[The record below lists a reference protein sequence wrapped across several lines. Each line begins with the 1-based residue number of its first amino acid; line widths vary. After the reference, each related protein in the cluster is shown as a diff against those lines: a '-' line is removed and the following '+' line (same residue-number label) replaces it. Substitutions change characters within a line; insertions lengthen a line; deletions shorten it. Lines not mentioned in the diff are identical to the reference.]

1 MSVTNFGVGERGEG
15 VRRETRDESGDVR
28 PKDVRQVAAF
38 SSRVSRLTTCPP
50 PGPARQGRRAG
61 PKGAASRPRAE
72 STGIA
77 RAVDSSLERREVK
90 PVTVVLVVSVVPRC
104 HST

>member
-1 MSVTNFGVGERGEG
+1 MCLAAA
-15 VRRETRDESGDVR
+15 DL
-28 PKDVRQVAAF
+28 VATLAHF
-38 SSRVSRLTTCPP
+38 ASP
-50 PGPARQGRRAG
+50 PGPERDHRDHQDNRDGAGGPRRPIRSPGRLGRL
-61 PKGAASRPRAE
+61 ASRSRAE
-72 STGIA
+72 STGIT

>member
-1 MSVTNFGVGERGEG
+1 MRTWKVGLEYLEALERL
-15 VRRETRDESGDVR
+15 ESDGPLER
-28 PKDVRQVAAF
+28 PP
-38 SSRVSRLTTCPP
+38 TT
-50 PGPARQGRRAG
+50 
-61 PKGAASRPRAE
+61 KGAASRPRAE